1 MVVGGASAASTG
13 KWCHEH
19 RDRRR
24 GILLQD
30 KNADTCNLFE
40 ASSGN
45 PGLIELARAR
55 MSREHRLSDEV
66 HAAQYAAA
74 SLGHTPYVALPNVG
88 VIVVQRRGWGC

>member
-1 MVVGGASAASTG
+1 
-13 KWCHEH
+13 
-19 RDRRR
+19 
-24 GILLQD
+24 
-30 KNADTCNLFE
+30 
-40 ASSGN
+40 
-45 PGLIELARAR
+45 